1 MEVDCAA
8 GLVFGGLAVGDA
20 YRVDQAVLAVA
31 AGNPDRGDAAVA
43 GELAEVAFDGL
54 LGAPPQFAC
63 LVVPH
68 DVGGIVVA
76 VRAQRLAELGIV
88 AAVPGE
94 AGGGAAVLAGD
105 GITAGVA
112 GLGWQVQRVLSA
124 QVCWRTG
131 RAWTGPKDGAV
142 KVTNT
147 AGWVATVGV
156 MPLPP
161 MSPARMSW

>member
-1 MEVDCAA
+1 MAC
-8 GLVFGGLAVGDA
+8 LVRRHSSPA
-20 YRVDQAVLAVA
+20 
-31 AGNPDRGDAAVA
+31 
-43 GELAEVAFDGL
+43 
-54 LGAPPQFAC
+54 

-68 DVGGIVVA
+68 HVGGVVVA

-94 AGGGAAVLAGD
+94 AGGGAAVRARAASRRAWQGC
-105 GITAGVA
+105 
-112 GLGWQVQRVLSA
+112 GWQVQRDLSV

-142 KVTNT
+142 KVANT
-147 AGWVATVGV
+147 AGWVATAGV

-161 MSPARMSW
+161 TSPARMSW